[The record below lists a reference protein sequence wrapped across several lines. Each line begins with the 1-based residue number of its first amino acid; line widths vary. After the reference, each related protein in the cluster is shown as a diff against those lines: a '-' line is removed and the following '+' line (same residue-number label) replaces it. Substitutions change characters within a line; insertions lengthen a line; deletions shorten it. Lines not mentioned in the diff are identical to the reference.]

1 MSQQERLRELWLV
14 SQEQSRFGDSEHSQV
29 TKYLTGGCVAARP
42 LSVVPR
48 ERTGSNGTD

>member
-1 MSQQERLRELWLV
+1 MSQEERLRELWLV
-14 SQEQSRFGDSEHSQV
+14 SLEQSRFRDSEHSHV
-29 TKYLTGGCVAARP
+29 HKYLTGWCKAARP